1 MSPPDSS
8 WSGCGA
14 GRGDPSVLV
23 PALRSAVSLLQRA
36 DGTGRPGDRWG
47 APLPGGFLPAS
58 LLWILLLGAGP
69 RGLPAQTPPDTLAP
83 PDTAADTVPGDEP
96 TPGVA
101 PDTLSPDTLPVPE
114 PEGTDTLPPL
124 EGAPGDTASADSVA
138 ARVDTLPAL
147 PEGIPPGAAAGVW
160 EWSREEIMAARAHT
174 LAELLAEVPGL
185 IALRGGDYGMPRTV
199 AFPGAA
205 GGGMRIFRDG
215 VEHVPLSGSVPDL
228 ARIGLGGIDRVRVE
242 RSFGGLRVEL
252 RSHRPADPR
261 PFSVVEAG
269 TGDLDTNLLRGA
281 FLHPSALGGNAGV
294 ALDRV
299 DSQGRDFQQPGSS
312 SSIWLRYTFVGG
324 DRFGVAAE
332 LTRATQDRDTL
343 FLPSRVTRTDWSVR
357 VRGRLAEGLVADA
370 FWALADL
377 ETDTSDVTDPAEAA
391 FPFRSDARTQLG
403 ARIAVRRGPLFGRFA
418 VRSFDGEG
426 LPSSSLEAEA
436 GARLSGWGGVAG
448 TWRRDAWDPRAVTTV
463 GVRAWTRDYRGLS
476 AFGSWE
482 EFERGVPFLPPVP
495 ADDGGNGTEGGAPD
509 GGTAGDGS
517 PPGPS
522 FTTGAVGRLG
532 LRFAWRG
539 LDAWA
544 AALTT
549 EADSLHPLGLP
560 MDRARA
566 SLAGGERIGWETSFR
581 IPLLLLDGLD
591 LVGAGQVWE
600 PRAEPWPY
608 FPRRTWNGAVSFHDT
623 FLPSENLELWV
634 DVGME
639 GRDPMLVPSPVPGTD
654 GDAAPSPPVTVP
666 AYRSWYARL
675 QVRVVTVRVFVN
687 LDNFMRRRVNQDF
700 PGLLLPLN
708 RTVFGVRWTLWN

>member
-1 MSPPDSS
+1 M
-8 WSGCGA
+8 
-14 GRGDPSVLV
+14 
-23 PALRSAVSLLQRA
+23 
-36 DGTGRPGDRWG
+36 
-47 APLPGGFLPAS
+47 
-58 LLWILLLGAGP
+58 
-69 RGLPAQTPPDTLAP
+69 
-83 PDTAADTVPGDEP
+83 
-96 TPGVA
+96 
-101 PDTLSPDTLPVPE
+101 
-114 PEGTDTLPPL
+114 
-124 EGAPGDTASADSVA
+124 
-138 ARVDTLPAL
+138 DTLPAL
-147 PEGIPPGAAAGVW
+147 PDGIPPGPGAGVW

-174 LAELLAEVPGL
+174 LAQLLAEVPGL
-185 IALRGGDYGMPRTV
+185 VPLRGGDYGMPRTV

-215 VEHVPLSGSVPDL
+215 VEHLPLSGSVPDL

-242 RSFGGLRVEL
+242 RSGGGLRVEL

-324 DRFGVAAE
+324 ARFGVAAE
-332 LTRATQDRDTL
+332 LSRATQDRDTL

-357 VRGRLAEGLVADA
+357 VRARLAEGVVADA
-370 FWALADL
+370 FWARADL
-377 ETDTSDVTDPAEAA
+377 EADTSDVTDPAEAV
-391 FPFRSDARTQLG
+391 FPFRSEARAQLG
-403 ARIAVRRGPLFGRFA
+403 ARLAAGRGPLFGRFA

-426 LPSSSLEAEA
+426 LPSSSIEVEA
-436 GARLSGWGGVAG
+436 GARLPKWGGVAG

-463 GVRAWTRDYRGLS
+463 GARAWTRDYRGLS

-482 EFERGVPFLPPVP
+482 DFERGVPFLPPP
-495 ADDGGNGTEGGAPD
+495 ADDEGGDGTDGGAPD
-509 GGTAGDGS
+509 GGSAGDGS
-517 PPGPS
+517 APGPS

-544 AALTT
+544 AGLTT
-549 EADSLHPLGLP
+549 EADTLHPLGLP
-560 MDRARA
+560 MDRGGA
-566 SLAGGERIGWETSFR
+566 SLAGGDRIGWETSFR
-581 IPLLLLDGLD
+581 IPLLLMDGLH
-591 LVGAGQVWE
+591 LVGAAQVWE

-608 FPRRTWNGAVSFHDT
+608 FPRRTWNGALSFHDT

-639 GRDPMLVPSPVPGTD
+639 GRDPMIVPSPVSGTEGD
-654 GDAAPSPPVTVP
+654 GETPPPVTVP
-666 AYRSWYARL
+666 GYRSWYARL
-675 QVRVVTVRVFVN
+675 QVRV
-687 LDNFMRRRVNQDF
+687 
-700 PGLLLPLN
+700 
-708 RTVFGVRWTLWN
+708 